1 MSDRSSQTRLG
12 TLYAWMTAMRGPAR
26 SASPGRRDAAVLLLH
41 GLTGTPVDMHYM
53 KDALVAD
60 GYTVRAPLLPGRGT
74 RPSDMFS
81 LCWEDWMSAALAE
94 YDDLAR
100 DHEDVIVGGLSAGA
114 TMTLD
119 IALRRNPRAV
129 LLCATA
135 LGMGNPIAYL
145 APYVWRVIKQVP
157 SPASDLVDLNA
168 GAKCYDPAPV
178 RAVAELIHGI
188 GLVRRRL
195 GEIRCPALVAHAV
208 NDRLVPVRYAR
219 ELATR
224 LGGPVTTLYLDGTG
238 HAITVDARRREV
250 AEASI
255 AFLRESVALPLRAA

>member
-1 MSDRSSQTRLG
+1 MLRAWITAVRRHGHSVSS
-12 TLYAWMTAMRGPAR
+12 
-26 SASPGRRDAAVLLLH
+26 SRRDTAVLLLH

-53 KDALVAD
+53 KNALVAD
-60 GYTVRAPLLPGRGT
+60 GYNVNVPLLPGRGT
-74 RPSDMFS
+74 RPSDMDS
-81 LCWEDWMSAALAE
+81 LCWEDWMSSALAA

-100 DHEDVIVGGLSAGA
+100 DHEEVVVGGLSAGA

-119 IALRRNPRAV
+119 IALRRKPAAV

-135 LGMGNPIAYL
+135 LGMSNPIAYL

-168 GAKCYDPAPV
+168 GAKCSDAAPV
-178 RAVAELIHGI
+178 GAVAELIHGI

-208 NDRLVPVRYAR
+208 SDRLVPVQYAH
-219 ELATR
+219 ELAAR
-224 LGGPVTTLYLDGTG
+224 LGGPVTTLYLEGTG
-238 HAITVDARRREV
+238 HAITVDARRRHLDEESTG
-250 AEASI
+250 A
-255 AFLRESVALPLRAA
+255 LREARAPRQPAA

>member
-1 MSDRSSQTRLG
+1 MLR
-12 TLYAWMTAMRGPAR
+12 AWIAAVRRHGHRVA
-26 SASPGRRDAAVLLLH
+26 PGRRDAAVLLLH

-53 KDALVAD
+53 KGALVAD
-60 GYTVRAPLLPGRGT
+60 GYTVSVPLLPGRGT
-74 RPSDMFS
+74 SPSDMFG
-81 LCWEDWMSAALAE
+81 LCWEDWMSYALEA

-100 DHEDVIVGGLSAGA
+100 KHDEVIVGGLSAGA

-119 IALRRNPRAV
+119 IALRRKPSAV

-195 GEIRCPALVAHAV
+195 GEISCPALVAHAV
-208 NDRLVPVRYAR
+208 TDRLVPIRYAH
-219 ELATR
+219 ELAAS
-224 LGGPVTTLYLDGTG
+224 LGGPVTTLFLDGTG

-255 AFLRESVALPLRAA
+255 AFLRKAIHTPQRAA

>member
-1 MSDRSSQTRLG
+1 MLRAWISAVRGHGQSVSSN
-12 TLYAWMTAMRGPAR
+12 
-26 SASPGRRDAAVLLLH
+26 RRDAAVLLLH
-41 GLTGTPVDMHYM
+41 GLTGTPIDMHYM

-60 GYTVRAPLLPGRGT
+60 GYTVSAPLLPGRGT
-74 RPSDMFS
+74 RPSDMFGLS
-81 LCWEDWMSAALAE
+81 WEDWMSPALAA
-94 YDDLAR
+94 YDELAR
-100 DHEDVIVGGLSAGA
+100 DHDEVIVGGLSAGA

-119 IALRRNPRAV
+119 IALRRKPSAV

-135 LGMGNPIAYL
+135 LGMGNPLAYL

-208 NDRLVPVRYAR
+208 NDRLVPVHYAR
-219 ELATR
+219 DLAAR
-224 LGGPVTTLYLDGTG
+224 LGGPVTTLYLEGTG
-238 HAITVDARRREV
+238 HAITVDARRHDV
-250 AEASI
+250 AQASL
-255 AFLRESVALPLRAA
+255 AFLRGAVAVPQRAA

>member
-1 MSDRSSQTRLG
+1 MREYGHSVSQ
-12 TLYAWMTAMRGPAR
+12 
-26 SASPGRRDAAVLLLH
+26 GREDTAVLLLH
-41 GLTGTPVDMHYM
+41 GLTGTPVDMLYM
-53 KDALVAD
+53 KHAFVAE
-60 GYTVRAPLLPGRGT
+60 GYTVSAPLLPGRGT
-74 RPSDMFS
+74 KPSDMFS
-81 LCWEDWMSAALAE
+81 LSWEDWMKSALDA

-100 DHEDVIVGGLSAGA
+100 DHENVVVGGLSAGA

-119 IALRRNPRAV
+119 IALRRKPSAV
-129 LLCATA
+129 VLCATA

-145 APYVWRVIKQVP
+145 APYVYRVIKQVP

-178 RAVAELIHGI
+178 RAVAELLHGI

-208 NDRLVPVRYAR
+208 TDKLVPVRYAH
-219 ELATR
+219 ELAGA

-238 HAITVDARRREV
+238 HAITVDARRHDV

-255 AFLRESVALPLRAA
+255 AFLRQAIAIPQRAA

>member
-1 MSDRSSQTRLG
+1 
-12 TLYAWMTAMRGPAR
+12 MRGLGR
-26 SASPGRRDAAVLLLH
+26 TDSPGRQDAAVLLLH

-53 KDALVAD
+53 KDALVAQ
-60 GYTVRAPLLPGRGT
+60 GYTVSAPLLPGRGT

-81 LCWEDWMSAALAE
+81 LSWEDWMSPALAE
-94 YDDLAR
+94 YDKLAR
-100 DHEDVIVGGLSAGA
+100 DHENVIVGGLSAGA

-119 IALRRNPRAV
+119 IALRRKPSAV
-129 LLCATA
+129 VLCATA

-145 APYVWRVIKQVP
+145 APYVWRVIRQVP

-178 RAVAELIHGI
+178 RAVAELLYGI

-208 NDRLVPVRYAR
+208 TDRLVPVRYAH
-219 ELATR
+219 ELAGS
-224 LGGPVTTLYLDGTG
+224 LGGPVTTLFLEGTG
-238 HAITVDARRREV
+238 HAITVDARRRDV

-255 AFLRESVALPLRAA
+255 AFLRQAIAVPQRAA

>member
-1 MSDRSSQTRLG
+1 
-12 TLYAWMTAMRGPAR
+12 
-26 SASPGRRDAAVLLLH
+26 
-41 GLTGTPVDMHYM
+41 
-53 KDALVAD
+53 
-60 GYTVRAPLLPGRGT
+60 
-74 RPSDMFS
+74 MFS
-81 LCWEDWMSAALAE
+81 LSWEDWMSAALDA

-119 IALRRNPRAV
+119 IVIRRKPSAV
-129 LLCATA
+129 ILCATA

-145 APYVWRVIKQVP
+145 APYVWRVIKEVP

-188 GLVRRRL
+188 GLVRKRL
-195 GEIRCPALVAHAV
+195 GEIRCPALVAPAV
-208 NDRLVPVRYAR
+208 SDRLVPVRYAPD
-219 ELATR
+219 LAGR
-224 LGGPVTTLYLDGTG
+224 LGGPVPTLFLGGTG
-238 HAITVDARRREV
+238 RALTVDPPRRDL

-255 AFLRESVALPLRAA
+255 AFLREAITVPQRAA